1 MAVQAVIS
9 PRRRAA
15 ALTPALSLALTLA
28 LALAVAGT
36 AVAQTQDRQ
45 PSTFA
50 PVIGAALLC
59 HDHLDN
65 TYFYSWLKTH
75 FGPAYKHEGGAYW
88 FRTGETTLW
97 GAPVTEVMVSDD
109 TSEWVFVGAV
119 AEVAPDELEQDIRK
133 AAGVRHVAAD
143 ASPYPLRIS
152 VPGSTIAYY
161 NAKSKIYCA
170 KFKPLPPR
178 R

>member
-1 MAVQAVIS
+1 MAVQAVTL
-9 PRRRAA
+9 RRAI
-15 ALTPALSLALTLA
+15 LLALM
-28 LALAVAGT
+28 VAGV
-36 AVAQTQDRQ
+36 AHAQTQDRQ

-65 TYFYSWLKTH
+65 AYFYAWLKTH

-119 AEVAPDELEQDIRK
+119 VDVAPDELEQDIRK

-143 ASPYPLRIS
+143 ASAYPLRVS

-170 KFKPLPPR
+170 QFKPLPPR

>member
-1 MAVQAVIS
+1 
-9 PRRRAA
+9 
-15 ALTPALSLALTLA
+15 
-28 LALAVAGT
+28 
-36 AVAQTQDRQ
+36 
-45 PSTFA
+45 
-50 PVIGAALLC
+50 
-59 HDHLDN
+59 
-65 TYFYSWLKTH
+65 
-75 FGPAYKHEGGAYW
+75 
-88 FRTGETTLW
+88 
-97 GAPVTEVMVSDD
+97 MVSDD

-119 AEVAPDELEQDIRK
+119 AEVTPDELEQDIRK

-143 ASPYPLRIS
+143 ASPYPLRVS